1 MALQVA
7 VNLLLYVL
15 TLTSL
20 TILLIFKNEAPFC
33 YNIVELNKIEA
44 QKGGSGDRPTKIKR
58 YE

>member
-15 TLTSL
+15 TLSSL

-33 YNIVELNKIEA
+33 YNIVELNKIES
-44 QKGGSGDRPTKIKR
+44 QEGGSGDKTNENQEI
-58 YE
+58 

>member
-20 TILLIFKNEAPFC
+20 TILLIFKKEAPFC
-33 YNIVELNKIEA
+33 YNIVELNKIES
-44 QKGGSGDRPTKIKR
+44 QEGGSGDKTNENQEI
-58 YE
+58 